1 MNYYNNGRNN
11 DDQNERERINES
23 GGEPRRGTPDP
34 GPMKKK

>member
-1 MNYYNNGRNN
+1 MYSSDNGKNN
-11 DDQNERERINES
+11 DDQKKREQY